1 MKRIGI
7 LLTFALAAGFM
18 LSLTSCKT
26 PRMKKL
32 EEENAKLQDDIVK
45 SDSVQIQFMNAYAE
59 IEANLNEI
67 KLREKMINDAS
78 QDAEDN
84 ADIQQRIITDIVQ
97 IGKLMESNRQKLQ
110 EMEKL
115 RRQLVSLRSTNKKLK
130 AEVAE
135 LKEGAPM
142 LAPTPAPKR
151 ESPAVKVVSNP
162 QDQQRIDELTKETAR
177 LNELNKAYEKQIN
190 DLKNKLSESE
200 ARVESLQEELAL
212 LKDAYAALQA
222 VNDSLQA
229 GNAAFL
235 AQLEEKDGQISALTA
250 QLSNSN
256 AVYYLVADGKTI
268 KSKGLSAKKALNPDA
283 VNPKDFTK
291 VDDMSELSVIET
303 KSGKVTI
310 LSQHPAKSY
319 EFDAKD
325 PKNVKI
331 VIKNAKAFWGVSR
344 VCLVEVK

>member
-7 LLTFALAAGFM
+7 LLAFALSTGLL

-26 PRMKKL
+26 PRVKKL
-32 EEENAKLQDDIVK
+32 EAENAKLQDDIVK

-67 KLREKMINDAS
+67 KLREKMINESS

-115 RRQLVSLRSTNKKLK
+115 RRQLVTLRSANKKLK
-130 AEVAE
+130 AQVAE

-151 ESPAVKVVSNP
+151 ESPAVKVVNNP
-162 QDQQRIDELTKETAR
+162 QDQQRIDELTKENSR
-177 LNELNKAYEKQIN
+177 LSELNKAYEKQIA

-235 AQLEEKDGQISALTA
+235 AQLEAKDGEISALNA
-250 QLSNSN
+250 RLSNSN
-256 AVYYLVADGKTI
+256 AVYYLVADPKTI
-268 KSKGLSAKKALNPDA
+268 KSKGLAAKKALNPDA
-283 VNPKDFTK
+283 VNPKDFIK
-291 VDDMSELSVIET
+291 VDDMADLAVIET
-303 KSGKVTI
+303 KGKSVNI

-319 EFDAKD
+319 EFDVKD
-325 PKNVKI
+325 PKNIKI
-331 VIKNAKAFWGVSR
+331 NIKSPKAFWSVSR
-344 VCLVEVK
+344 VCLIEVK